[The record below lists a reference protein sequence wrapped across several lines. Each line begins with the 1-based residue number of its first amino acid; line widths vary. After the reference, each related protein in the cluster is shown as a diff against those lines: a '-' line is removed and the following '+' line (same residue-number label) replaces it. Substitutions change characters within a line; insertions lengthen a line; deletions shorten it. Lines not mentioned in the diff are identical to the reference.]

1 MDRTMTHGYDTL
13 LQGHPLL
20 RTQDLSEARDVV
32 GRAFCDHRLELGRGE
47 RLDVVHDH
55 VSGRHVS
62 LNALGY
68 GGEVEIDPG
77 LLGEFYLLQIP
88 LAGKAC
94 IRHRGEEVVACR
106 DRATLLNPD
115 RETRMTWGA
124 GCRKLLL
131 QVDRAH
137 LEQVAE
143 EMIGTPLPGPVR
155 FDPAVDLTRPAG
167 ARMLRQ
173 VTGAAAAATRGELWA
188 GRPGLSEI
196 WTEREL
202 AEALLTLQ
210 PSNVSH
216 MLWRQDLL
224 PTAPQLRRAVE
235 YIHDNLV
242 EPIRVD
248 DIATHAG
255 LNLRSLQLGFRRAFG
270 LSPKQYLR
278 DVRLDM
284 ARYRLS
290 RRQDRESVSDVA
302 WSCGF
307 SHLGRFSRDY
317 RARFGECPSTAHGP
331 S

>member
-1 MDRTMTHGYDTL
+1 
-13 LQGHPLL
+13 
-20 RTQDLSEARDVV
+20 
-32 GRAFCDHRLELGRGE
+32 
-47 RLDVVHDH
+47 
-55 VSGRHVS
+55 
-62 LNALGY
+62 
-68 GGEVEIDPG
+68 
-77 LLGEFYLLQIP
+77 
-88 LAGKAC
+88 
-94 IRHRGEEVVACR
+94 
-106 DRATLLNPD
+106 
-115 RETRMTWGA
+115 
-124 GCRKLLL
+124 
-131 QVDRAH
+131 
-137 LEQVAE
+137 
-143 EMIGTPLPGPVR
+143 
-155 FDPAVDLTRPAG
+155 
-167 ARMLRQ
+167 
-173 VTGAAAAATRGELWA
+173 
-188 GRPGLSEI
+188 
-196 WTEREL
+196 
-202 AEALLTLQ
+202 
-210 PSNVSH
+210 
-216 MLWRQDLL
+216 
-224 PTAPQLRRAVE
+224 VE